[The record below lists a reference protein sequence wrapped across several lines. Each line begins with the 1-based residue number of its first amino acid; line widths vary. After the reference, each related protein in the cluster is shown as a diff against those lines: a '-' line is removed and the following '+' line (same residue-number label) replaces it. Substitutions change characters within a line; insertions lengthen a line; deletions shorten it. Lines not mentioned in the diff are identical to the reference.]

1 MNKTTIGIVLLL
13 ISILFADSECL
24 LIPVTL
30 VAISVWLLKG
40 ALTDDHERE
49 CKSNM

>member
-1 MNKTTIGIVLLL
+1 MRTYIGMILLF
-13 ISILFADSECL
+13 ISIAFADSECL
-24 LIPVTL
+24 LIPITL

-49 CKSNM
+49 SKGNM

>member
-1 MNKTTIGIVLLL
+1 MRTYVGMVLLF
-13 ISILFADSECL
+13 ISMMLADSECL
-24 LIPVTL
+24 FIPITL

-49 CKSNM
+49 SKSNM